1 MDRES
6 THDRNSKTPET
17 EESSD
22 PPVRESQ
29 VGELGHLLGTAFQL
43 TRFREQRFTI
53 PPPPRGGAAGIEN
66 APEVAQKPEQGL
78 VRVRCVDFDDQQV
91 DTRMFDDVD
100 SLLASKRPDWAKVRW
115 IDVEGLHPY
124 VVNRLREALGLHT
137 LAAEDVW
144 HVPQRPKA
152 EMFGQHV
159 FVIVQ
164 RFHLNDSGLQ
174 SEQVSAFATR
184 DMLLTF
190 QENQNDIWG
199 ALRGRIGIPN
209 SRIQQSD
216 ATYLL
221 YTVLDTLVDHDFP
234 ILEKY
239 GERLEQIEEAV
250 LTECTPALLREIHS
264 VKRDLTVMRRVLWPM
279 REAIGDLTKPDKIVG
294 ISDGARTYMRDV
306 HDHCVQVMDILE
318 TFRELA
324 SNLTDLHISMTS
336 QKMNEVVKVLTIMS
350 TIFIPITFLAGVYGM
365 NFSNLP
371 ELQWE
376 HGYAAF
382 WMLCGT
388 VVGTLVWFF
397 HKRGWLRGDD

>member
-6 THDRNSKTPET
+6 THDRIKREQADD
-17 EESSD
+17 SSD

-43 TRFREQRFTI
+43 TRFRETRFTI

-66 APEVAQKPEQGL
+66 APEVAQKPELGL
-78 VRVRCVDFDDQQV
+78 VRVRCIDFDDQQV

-100 SLLASKRPDWAKVRW
+100 SLLASKRPEWAKVSW

-152 EMFGQHV
+152 EMYGQHV
-159 FVIVQ
+159 FVYVQ
-164 RFHLNDSGLQ
+164 RFHSSESGLQ

-184 DMLLTF
+184 DTLLTF

-199 ALRGRIGIPN
+199 PLRARIGIPN

-221 YTVLDTLVDHDFP
+221 YSVLDTVVDYDFP

-250 LTECTPALLREIHS
+250 LTQHSPQLLREI
-264 VKRDLTVMRRVLWPM
+264 
-279 REAIGDLTKPDKIVG
+279 
-294 ISDGARTYMRDV
+294 
-306 HDHCVQVMDILE
+306 
-318 TFRELA
+318 
-324 SNLTDLHISMTS
+324 
-336 QKMNEVVKVLTIMS
+336 
-350 TIFIPITFLAGVYGM
+350 
-365 NFSNLP
+365 
-371 ELQWE
+371 
-376 HGYAAF
+376 
-382 WMLCGT
+382 
-388 VVGTLVWFF
+388 
-397 HKRGWLRGDD
+397 

>member
-6 THDRNSKTPET
+6 NPDR
-17 EESSD
+17 SSD
-22 PPVRESQ
+22 PAEDGSEPPLRESQ

-43 TRFREQRFTI
+43 TRFRETRFTI

-66 APEVAQKPEQGL
+66 APEVAQKPGPGV
-78 VRVRCVDFDDQQV
+78 VRVRCIDFDDQQV
-91 DTRMFDDVD
+91 DTRAFDDID
-100 SLLASKRPDWAKVRW
+100 ALLASKRPEWAKVRW

-124 VVNRLREALGLHT
+124 VVNRLREELGLHT

-152 EMFGQHV
+152 EMYGQHV
-159 FVIVQ
+159 FVIAQ
-164 RFHLNDSGLQ
+164 RFRLDDAGLQ

-184 DMLLTF
+184 DTLLTF
-190 QENQNDIWG
+190 QEQQNDIWA

-221 YTVLDTLVDHDFP
+221 YTVLDTVVDHDFP

-250 LTECTPALLREIHS
+250 LTEHTPQLLREIHA
-264 VKRDLTVMRRVLWPM
+264 VKRELTVMRRVLWPM
-279 REAIGDLTKPDKIVG
+279 REAIGELTKPDKIA
-294 ISDGARTYMRDV
+294 ISEAARTYMRDV

-336 QKMNEVVKVLTIMS
+336 QKMNEVVKVLTVMS

-365 NFSNLP
+365 NFHVMP
-371 ELQWE
+371 ELSWQ
-376 HGYAAF
+376 HGYTVFWALCAAITGS
-382 WMLCGT
+382 L
-388 VVGTLVWFF
+388 LWFF
-397 HKRGWLRGDD
+397 HKRGWLRRDD